1 MPTPTERRII
11 EARKTAKSGTLL
23 IPILEKLYETEVI
36 PEDVEDFMFMDM
48 LVRARAQKREKGV
61 FSPSQLGACT
71 RQAWFGKRGEEKH
84 LIESPR
90 ANGYFATGNF
100 THFKWQFSLWK
111 AHRAGLLE
119 LVTVYDPTILE
130 LVPFLDNEAGY
141 RPAVEVRVVD
151 GDVGGTIDAIVQ
163 LPSMKYPV
171 PVDFKGINLIDFQRT
186 IAKGASIAYQRQ
198 LVGYTK
204 LANETLG
211 LRMREGLLICECKAG
226 PQSVGK
232 NPLALHET
240 RVPLDTYVGDVDRRL
255 RTLRW
260 FDARDEMPEIE
271 CVSTKHMQY
280 QECAFNR
287 FCHEEVLV
295 KQREMEARSSKSGS
309 ALKVAR
315 PQR

>member
-1 MPTPTERRII
+1 MSPTPTERRII
-11 EARKTAKSGTLL
+11 ESRKTAKSGALL
-23 IPILEKLYETEVI
+23 IPILEKLYENEVI
-36 PEDVEDFMFMDM
+36 PEDEEDFAFMAM
-48 LVRARAQKREKGV
+48 LIKARAAKRQKGV
-61 FSPSQLGACT
+61 FSPSQLGTCT

-119 LVTVYDPTILE
+119 LVKVPSDYDLAWPDSTLGD
-130 LVPFLDNEAGY
+130 LW
-141 RPAVEVRVVD
+141 RWAVEVRVVD
-151 GDVGGTIDAIVQ
+151 GDVGGTIDAIVR
-163 LPSMKYPV
+163 LPTFKEPFT
-171 PVDFKGINLIDFQRT
+171 VDFKGINLIDFQRT
-186 IAKGASIAYQRQ
+186 ITKGAPIAYQRQ

-204 LANETLG
+204 LANKKLKLG
-211 LRMREGLLICECKAG
+211 MLEGLLVCECKAG
-226 PQSVGK
+226 PMAGK

-240 RVPLDTYVGDVDRRL
+240 RVPLETYVGDVDRRL

-260 FDARDEMPEIE
+260 YDARDEMPDIE

-280 QECAFNR
+280 QECPFSR
-287 FCHEEVLV
+287 FCHEEVLG
-295 KQREMEARSSKSGS
+295 KQHALEARASKSRGP
-309 ALKVAR
+309 LKVAR